1 MQVIQKF
8 DGEMAAKT
16 QELIEKHCAELEDIK
31 AQHELALSEV
41 CIHWSNKFMAA
52 QAG

>member
-16 QELIEKHCAELEDIK
+16 QQLIEKNCAELADIK
-31 AQHELALSEV
+31 AQHEIALSEV
-41 CIHWSNKFMAA
+41 CIHWSNACMAA